1 MVPVVPVLAL
11 WLPIVVAA
19 VIVFVASSIIHM
31 LLPYHR
37 NDLRQVPREDDVMG
51 ALRGFEIPPGD
62 YFMPRAGSMAAMKD
76 PAFVEKQKQGP
87 VAIMTVLP
95 NGPSAMGGT
104 FVLWFLYTVVVGA
117 VVAYVTGHALGVGAA
132 YRTVFKLAGATA
144 FAGYALAL
152 PPFSIWYKRS
162 WVTTCKSMFDGLVY
176 ALLTAGTFGW
186 LWPR

>member
-1 MVPVVPVLAL
+1 MVPVLSLWWPIVLA
-11 WLPIVVAA
+11 A
-19 VIVFVASSIIHM
+19 VFVFLASTIIHM
-31 LLPYHR
+31 LLRYHA
-37 NDLRQVPREDDVMG
+37 NDMRQLPREDEAMA
-51 ALRGFEIPPGD
+51 ALRPLEIPPGD

-76 PAFVEKQKQGP
+76 PAFVEKMKAGP

-104 FVLWFLYTVVVGA
+104 FVLWFLYTVVVGG
-117 VVAYVTGHALGVGAA
+117 VVAYVTGHALGIGAT

-162 WVTTCKSMFDGLVY
+162 WVTTFKGMFDGLIY

>member
-1 MVPVVPVLAL
+1 MGPVLSL
-11 WLPIVVAA
+11 WLPIVLAA
-19 VIVFVASSIIHM
+19 VFVFVASSIIHM
-31 LLPYHR
+31 FLPYHR
-37 NDLRQVPREDDVMG
+37 SDLRQVPREDEVM
-51 ALRGFEIPPGD
+51 AAVRGFEIPPGD
-62 YFMPRAGSMAAMKD
+62 YCMPRAGSMAAMKD
-76 PAFVEKQKQGP
+76 PAFVEKMKAGP

-95 NGPSAMGGT
+95 KGPSPMGGT

-117 VVAYVTGHALGVGAA
+117 VVAYVTSHTLPHGMP
-132 YRTVFKLAGATA
+132 YRGVFKIAGATA

-162 WVTTCKSMFDGLVY
+162 WSTTLKGMFDGLVY

>member
-1 MVPVVPVLAL
+1 MVPVLSL

-31 LLPYHR
+31 LLKYHA
-37 NDLRQVPREDDVMG
+37 NDLRQLPHEDEVMA
-51 ALRGFEIPPGD
+51 ALRGFDVPPGD
-62 YFMPRAGSMAAMKD
+62 YCMPRAGSMAAMKD
-76 PAFVEKQKQGP
+76 PAFVAKMKQGP
-87 VAIMTVLP
+87 VAIMTVM
-95 NGPSAMGGT
+95 PSGQTAMGGT
-104 FVLWFLYTVVVGA
+104 FVLWFLYTVVVGC

-144 FAGYALAL
+144 FACYALAL

-162 WVTTCKSMFDGLVY
+162 WVTTFKGMFDGLIY